1 MPSVNPERTFLEKI
15 FLLHEEFQKP
25 TEKIRVNRLSRHL
38 YDVYSLYHSD
48 FKDKAL
54 KDEDLYRTIVH
65 HRIEFTRIA
74 GIDYS
79 LHNPK
84 TINPI
89 PPISVIKKWEQ
100 DYETMKSEML
110 YSVYRPDFSEII
122 KTLEK
127 LKLEINSLDWDMF
140 S

>member
-1 MPSVNPERTFLEKI
+1 M
-15 FLLHEEFQKP
+15 
-25 TEKIRVNRLSRHL
+25 
-38 YDVYSLYHSD
+38 DYH
-48 FKDKAL
+48 
-54 KDEDLYRTIVH
+54 
-65 HRIEFTRIA
+65 
-74 GIDYS
+74 

-89 PPISVIKKWEQ
+89 PPDEIIKQWER

-110 YSVYRPDFSEII
+110 YSEYRPDFSEII

-127 LKLEINSLDWDMF
+127 LKLEINSLDWDIF